1 MTSSRFVS
9 LLLALVGVTFFAT
22 GALALPQSADQKDA
36 DRAIE
41 KFLASNKSDSEGAE
55 FQGSAVTDLNG
66 DGKPEIILVWT
77 TMGPTYWH
85 NTLTVFTRTPG
96 GYKPVASFPL
106 IGEAKSPS
114 VKGGI
119 IFVDQVVY
127 AKKDPICCPTIKK
140 RAKYRWLGKKI
151 LEVKK

>member
-1 MTSSRFVS
+1 MAASRFIS
-9 LLLALVGVTFFAT
+9 LLLALVGVSFSAQVAH
-22 GALALPQSADQKDA
+22 ALHQSSDQKDA
-36 DRAIE
+36 DAAIE

-55 FQGSAVTDLNG
+55 SQGSAVADLNG

-85 NTLTVFTRTPG
+85 NTLTVFTKTSG
-96 GYKPVASFPL
+96 GYKPVASSPL
-106 IGEAKSPS
+106 TGEAKSPS
-114 VKGGI
+114 AKGGI

-127 AKKDPICCPTIKK
+127 AKKDPLCCPTIKK

>member
-1 MTSSRFVS
+1 MAVSRFVS
-9 LLLALVGVTFFAT
+9 LLLVLVGVSFFAQAAR
-22 GALALPQSADQKDA
+22 ALQQSSDRKDA
-36 DRAIE
+36 DAAIE

-55 FQGSAVTDLNG
+55 SQGSAVADLNG

-85 NTLTVFTRTPG
+85 NTLTVFTKASG

-114 VKGGI
+114 AKGGI
-119 IFVDQVVY
+119 IFVDQMVY

-151 LEVKK
+151 LEVRK